1 MSIARKANKLFRA
14 LAKVAANPA
23 LLNKVLDDE
32 DLYQKSF
39 VAKTKMI
46 NGLPELSFYSLLPQG
61 GITIEPFA
69 LLDGGSL
76 PSDLALIRILAE
88 RINAQTYFEIGTWRG
103 ESVMQAAAAIPECY
117 TLNLSAAEMHQRQW
131 DEAYINMHRYF
142 SAGTPRITHL
152 EGDSRNFD
160 FSPYYG
166 KMDVVFVDGDHH
178 RDSVKTDTESAFKLV
193 RPDTGIIIW
202 HDYAHHPE
210 NVRWNVL
217 DGIFSGTPTDKRMD
231 LRAVSNTLCAIYAP
245 SFSAETQQRVYPAN
259 PGSGFSIHLKAFNQ

>member
-14 LAKVAANPA
+14 LAMVASHPA
-23 LLNKVLDDE
+23 LLNKILDDE
-32 DLYQKSF
+32 DTYKKSF
-39 VAKTKMI
+39 IEKSGMKK
-46 NGLPELSFYSLLPQG
+46 GLPELSFYALLPQNG
-61 GITIEPFA
+61 VTIEPFA

-103 ESVMQAAAAIPECY
+103 ESVMQAAAIIPKCY
-117 TLNLSAAEMHQRQW
+117 TLNLSETEMKQRNW
-131 DEAYINMHRYF
+131 DDAYIKMHRYF
-142 SAGTPRITHL
+142 SKGNPHITHL

-166 KMDVVFVDGDHH
+166 KIDLVFVDGDHH
-178 RDSVKTDTESAFKLV
+178 RDSVKSDTEQAFKLV
-193 RPDTGIIIW
+193 HPETGIIIW

-217 DGIFSGTPTDKRMD
+217 DGIYSGTPEGMRKD
-231 LRAVSNTLCAIYAP
+231 LRAVSNTLCALYAP
-245 SFSAETQQRVYPAN
+245 GIHVQTQERSYPAN
-259 PGSGFSIHLKAFNQ
+259 PGSGFSIHLKAFSK